1 MRCESP
7 LTFWLA
13 IRLWSMTRAAAV
25 LLILSLCPNCG
36 ISQSFVEQHT
46 EKYPAGAHTKI
57 VLQNGAGNVTILP
70 WDEPIAQIDW
80 VLRAYHKRA
89 LDGAWVEINPE
100 GDRIDVRTAYP
111 IANDVAA
118 RMRQRTSGPDSVD
131 YVLHVPRSIGSVDI
145 LSEDGELKISEVKA
159 DVRVSSRNGTVA
171 IENVSG
177 NMEITTMHAPQV
189 IRLGRV
195 SGHRTIR
202 LDSVNGSIHV
212 SLSPTSSVNLQAT
225 SASGGLSNQFGW
237 IAQKKNY
244 ESGRKLQGKLG
255 TGEATVEI
263 EEVNGSITA
272 VAE

>member
-1 MRCESP
+1 
-7 LTFWLA
+7 
-13 IRLWSMTRAAAV
+13 MTRAAAV
-25 LLILSLCPNCG
+25 LLVMSLCPIYG

-46 EKYPAGAHTKI
+46 EKYPAGAKTKI
-57 VLQNGAGNVTILP
+57 VLQNGAGNVTVLP
-70 WDEPIAQIDW
+70 WDEPIAEIDW

-111 IANDVAA
+111 IAKDVAA

-131 YVLHVPRSIGSVDI
+131 YVLHVPRSIGSIDI
-145 LSEDGELKISEVKA
+145 LSEEGELKISEVKA
-159 DVRVSSRNGTVA
+159 DVRVSSRTGTVV

-189 IRLGRV
+189 VRLGTV
-195 SGHRTIR
+195 SGHRTIH
-202 LDSVNGSIHV
+202 LDSVNGSIRV
-212 SLSPTSSVNLQAT
+212 FLSRASSVNVQAA
-225 SASGGLSNQFGW
+225 SASGGLSNDFGW
-237 IAQKKNY
+237 TVQKRSH
-244 ESGRKLQGKLG
+244 ESGRNLRGTLG
-255 TGEATVEI
+255 TGEAMVQI